1 MSDGGTLLE
10 RAAAFRQQLA
20 QTINHP
26 SKPMAMPDNEIEDS
40 LRQVRGVGSQVFAH
54 MPAADGRT
62 KSSPFAALF
71 RTVGGKPIQVGPVIV
86 ERMPFGH
93 KPAIGLPVDLV
104 FLVVP
109 FEEGTRVVLAGDAA
123 TIDTAELQ
131 GLSARVLEKLNSL
144 QGR

>member
-1 MSDGGTLLE
+1 
-10 RAAAFRQQLA
+10 
-20 QTINHP
+20 
-26 SKPMAMPDNEIEDS
+26 
-40 LRQVRGVGSQVFAH
+40 
-54 MPAADGRT
+54 
-62 KSSPFAALF
+62 
-71 RTVGGKPIQVGPVIV
+71 
-86 ERMPFGH
+86 MPFGH